1 MLWVINIY
9 IYASHSDETV
19 DFVNH
24 VYKHAYTLIFKIAVL
39 FRCWIAV
46 LFCIAVLFRMR
57 LFISSLLIL
66 CRVSL
71 FHDMC
76 CTYIYT
82 NNDMHQ
88 IYYLYTTFI
97 CQICHHPSCFC
108 APSKQYI
115 VFSLYWTRSMVCKK
129 NCTSPFMMIGCL
141 WNRFILGQRSNINA
155 MKNMKK
161 KLTIKID
168 RI

>member
-129 NCTSPFMMIGCL
+129 KLHFAIHDDWVPLKSIHS
-141 WNRFILGQRSNINA
+141 RSKI
-155 MKNMKK
+155 KYQCDEKHEKK
-161 KLTIKID
+161 VD
-168 RI
+168 N